1 MKTAPRSIQ
10 KIIEDQF
17 KKWLADQPKKGDNSL
32 NMPVLT
38 ISREPGSGGS
48 IVARKVAKDLG
59 LDLFHQEVV
68 HEMAKS
74 AKISERLFSTLD
86 EKGLNTLENW
96 ILSLVDSRHLW
107 PDKYLEHLMKVIG
120 TIGKHDRSLIV
131 GRGANFILSPE
142 SCFRVRVIAPFGNRV
157 KHASDTFR
165 VPAKEAKRRI
175 IRTESER
182 KAFVRKYFNAD
193 ISAPENYDMVV
204 NTGTMSIEKAAK
216 TIAFALAP

>member
-74 AKISERLFSTLD
+74 AKISERVFSTLD

-193 ISAPENYDMVV
+193 ISDPENYDMVV